1 MGDTGQP
8 PGHSTWADEV
18 SREAAASSPAARR
31 VPGHHGGGAR
41 GGSQHGS
48 WAQMLGSTL
57 PTRLNKNVLE
67 IVLEKD
73 ERGAFNVSDEDCF
86 RLMKKIGLET
96 IPGIQ
101 VEAVQICPNGRGV
114 ILITLKDNCSLEV
127 FCRYDVFDVTASGI
141 RAVNVKPAGKRE
153 VVVTVKGLHPNT
165 RDEAVID
172 YLGKFGRVVTT
183 KVVHATFGDG
193 PLKGFKNGDR
203 SFKVEL
209 KPHSNIG
216 SYHILDGQK
225 VTVRYPGQQQ
235 TCARCHET
243 ASRCAGGGMARRCEA
258 AGGVKVELCDYI
270 MGLWERIGYSP
281 GVLEVAAVYDDHGEV
296 GGEVEG
302 QANPQT
308 GGKFTPTK
316 IVSEPERFTGVSVK
330 QFPRDTDAGDI
341 MEFLAKS
348 GLPETHKESVLIKS
362 NGVVTIKNLD
372 NAVCLKLIENIH
384 NKKHFN
390 RKLFCNGIIPLTPE
404 KPATSSAGA
413 PATAN
418 SPPARSPPANVSQS
432 EANLVTTTSTLITS
446 TSAPVYTQTV
456 TSPPSAV
463 SVSPTMSYAG
473 SLVHFGEDLHASN
486 MEFTR
491 RHSLSMRSPP
501 FGSVAREILYSSA
514 PSTAP
519 SLVKT
524 RSILSEI
531 KQMSQQLSDFGSCVS
546 SLSSSSEG
554 DDDSEKNKKKN
565 KNKRKSSKS
574 PPERTYFLKKLN
586 SEASPELMGHKSHTE

>member
-1 MGDTGQP
+1 MAMGDTGQP
-8 PGHSTWADEV
+8 PGHANWADEV
-18 SREAAASSPAARR
+18 NREEAASTRGS
-31 VPGHHGGGAR
+31 GHHGGGAR
-41 GGSQHGS
+41 GGSHHSS

-114 ILITLKDNCSLEV
+114 ILITLKDNFPLEV

-165 RDEAVID
+165 RDDAVID

-193 PLKGFKNGDR
+193 PLKGFRNGDR

-216 SYHILDGQK
+216 SYHILDGQR
-225 VTVRYPGQQQ
+225 VTIRYPGQQQ

-270 MGLWERIGYSP
+270 MGLWQRIGYSP

-296 GGEVEG
+296 GEHVEG

-316 IVSEPERFTGVSVK
+316 VVSEPERFSGVSVK

-341 MEFLAKS
+341 MEFLLMS

-362 NGVVTIKNLD
+362 NGAVTIKNLD
-372 NAVCLKLIENIH
+372 NAVCRKLIENIH

-390 RKLFCNGIIPLTPE
+390 RRLFCNGIIPLTPV
-404 KPATSSAGA
+404 KPATSAEIAA
-413 PATAN
+413 PATDH
-418 SPPARSPPANVSQS
+418 SSPARSPPANDSQS
-432 EANLVTTTSTLITS
+432 TANLISQGNTSSTLITS
-446 TSAPVYTQTV
+446 ASVPIYTHTVASPASAG
-456 TSPPSAV
+456 
-463 SVSPTMSYAG
+463 SVSPTT
-473 SLVHFGEDLHASN
+473 SLVHFGDQFEDLQASN
-486 MEFTR
+486 IEFTR
-491 RHSLSMRSPP
+491 RHSLSLRSPP
-501 FGSVAREILYSSA
+501 PGSVARDILYSA

-519 SLVKT
+519 SLLKT
-524 RSILSEI
+524 RNILSEI
-531 KQMSQQLSDFGSCVS
+531 KLMSEQLSDFGSCVS

-554 DDDSEKNKKKN
+554 EDDSEKNKKKN

-586 SEASPELMGHKSHTE
+586 AEASPEQMGHKLQTE